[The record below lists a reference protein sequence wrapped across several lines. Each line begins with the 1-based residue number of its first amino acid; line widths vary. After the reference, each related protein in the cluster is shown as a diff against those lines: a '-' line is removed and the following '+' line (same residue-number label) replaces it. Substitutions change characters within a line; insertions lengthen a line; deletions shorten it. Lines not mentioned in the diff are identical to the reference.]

1 MRKYS
6 WLLYSCLFFMLSCGD
21 KSASDREYAE
31 EKGGE
36 LLQQARAAYKTGEF
50 ETAIQLIDSVRVA
63 YPLAFEVREQGILL
77 KDSVCLEEAR
87 TELNKQLE
95 GGGSPQDIEEL
106 QTKITFY
113 LRKLQHDIEQR
124 RTHEVSKD

>member
-1 MRKYS
+1 MGKLH
-6 WLLYSCLFFMLSCGD
+6 LLLCGCVFLLLSCGD
-21 KSASDREYAE
+21 KAASDRAYAE

-36 LLQQARAAYKTGEF
+36 LLQQARAAYVAGEF
-50 ETAIQLIDSVRVA
+50 QTAIQLIDSVRVA

-87 TELNKQLE
+87 AELNE
-95 GGGSPQDIEEL
+95 MVEAGATGQDLEEL
-106 QTKITFY
+106 QTKIAFY

-124 RTHEVSKD
+124 KTHEVSED

>member
-1 MRKYS
+1 MGKFS
-6 WLLYSCLFFMLSCGD
+6 LLLCGCAFMMLSCGD
-21 KSASDREYAE
+21 KSANDRAYAE

-36 LLQQARAAYKTGEF
+36 LLKQARAAYEAGEF
-50 ETAIQLIDSVRVA
+50 QTAIQLIDSVRVA

-87 TELNKQLE
+87 AELNKMVE
-95 GGGSPQDIEEL
+95 AGATGQDLEEL
-106 QTKITFY
+106 QTKIAFY

-124 RTHEVSKD
+124 KTHEVSED

>member
-1 MRKYS
+1 MGKLH
-6 WLLYSCLFFMLSCGD
+6 LLLCGCAFLLWSCGD
-21 KSASDREYAE
+21 KAASDRAYAE

-36 LLQQARAAYKTGEF
+36 LLQQARAAYVAGEF
-50 ETAIQLIDSVRVA
+50 QTAIQLIDSVRVA

-87 TELNKQLE
+87 AELNKTVE
-95 GGGSPQDIEEL
+95 AGATGQDLEEL
-106 QTKITFY
+106 QTKIAFY

-124 RTHEVSKD
+124 KTHEVSED